1 MFGHTWYFST
11 IRKYVILFGTLFNDV
26 YITRTNT
33 AGTTTHL
40 LKVPLSYAPKEKMLA
55 RLDNDPNIDRET
67 AVLLPRMS
75 FEMTSVTYDGSRKL
89 NTLGRVAVKD
99 TSANKLKYQY
109 NPVPYNFE
117 FSLQIYVKNAEDGTK
132 ILEQILPFFTPEWN
146 STVNLI
152 PEMNITMDIPVVLNN
167 ISVEDTYEGNFD
179 VRRAL
184 IWTLNF
190 TLKGYIYGPVKK
202 TAIIKF
208 ANTNF
213 YIPDSSIVNLKDAV
227 GNSTPVD
234 RVTVAPGLNA
244 NGDAVNVR
252 TGLYANGDY
261 MSNVASTSISRSNIE
276 ADDDY
281 GFITGVAGIIIS
293 E

>member
-26 YITRTNT
+26 HITRTNSS
-33 AGTTTHL
+33 GTTTHL

-55 RLDNDPNIDRET
+55 RLENDPEIDRET

-75 FEMTSVTYDGSRKL
+75 FEMTNVSYDSTRKL

-99 TSANKLKYQY
+99 VSPSKIKYQY
-109 NPVPYNFE
+109 NPVPYNFD
-117 FSLQIYVKNAEDGTK
+117 FTLQIYVKNAEDGTK
-132 ILEQILPFFTPEWN
+132 ILEQILPFFTPDWT

-152 PEMNITMDIPVVLNN
+152 PEMNITMDIPVVLQN
-167 ISVEDTYEGNFD
+167 ISVEDSYEGNFE

-190 TLKGYIYGPVKK
+190 TLKGYIYGPIKK
-202 TAIIKF
+202 TAVIKF
-208 ANTNF
+208 ANTTF
-213 YIPDSSIVNLKDAV
+213 YIPTVTDLATAV
-227 GNSTPVD
+227 GNSAPND
-234 RVTVAPGLNA
+234 RVTVEPGM
-244 NGDAVNVR
+244 
-252 TGLYANGDY
+252 YANGDPINVQTGLHANGTY
-261 MSNVASTSISRSNIE
+261 MSSVALSSVGSANIE
-276 ADDDY
+276 PDDDY
-281 GFITGVAGIIIS
+281 GFITGVAGIILS